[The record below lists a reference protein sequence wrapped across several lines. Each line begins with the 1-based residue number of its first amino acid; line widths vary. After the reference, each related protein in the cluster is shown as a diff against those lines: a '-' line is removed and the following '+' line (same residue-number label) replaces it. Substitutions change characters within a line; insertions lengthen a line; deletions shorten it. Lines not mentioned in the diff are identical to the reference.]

1 MGKKLQYFRR
11 TESVEDELN
20 ERKLFN
26 LDTSQELRMALPA
39 RISSLFERRDADP
52 VASVIHDVKTIV
64 ETHGCCVTNDSWLRD
79 GQLDNNTLFMLC
91 FIYALAS
98 DEHPGAMGFL
108 RDFCYRRNALRILNR
123 LVHCQRWTRIW
134 VVQETV
140 LAPNATLMFGSFS
153 IPWSIISLAATN
165 LDRHSS
171 RCCAQGLKN
180 LPVHDMGVH
189 GDKIYGLFGLISH
202 RPDPVISPDYSLATV
217 EVYRRAVL
225 TLLDTPSSFSVL
237 RGTLGK
243 HSYPT
248 IERQTNR
255 NHSPTTSS
263 IATFMSPSQTARM
276 EVRQLGHTHTAPNA
290 DWVHYSNSK

>member
-1 MGKKLQYFRR
+1 MGPIYSQCKNAALWLGREFEEADAVAEAAFLRDPLDPNLAFSGSKDSVSPILHRIRIDPRMGKKLQYFRR

-26 LDTSQELRMALPA
+26 LDASQELRMALPA

-153 IPWSIISLAATN
+153 IPWSTP
-165 LDRHSS
+165 
-171 RCCAQGLKN
+171 G
-180 LPVHDMGVH
+180 
-189 GDKIYGLFGLISH
+189 
-202 RPDPVISPDYSLATV
+202 
-217 EVYRRAVL
+217 RRL
-225 TLLDTPSSFSVL
+225 NC
-237 RGTLGK
+237 
-243 HSYPT
+243 H
-248 IERQTNR
+248 
-255 NHSPTTSS
+255 TT
-263 IATFMSPSQTARM
+263 
-276 EVRQLGHTHTAPNA
+276 
-290 DWVHYSNSK
+290 